1 MAKMNYGSN
10 STRHIAN
17 HTINPQWTT
26 RKAYK
31 SHLNS
36 PVTVTRADGT
46 VVVEKPLNTDEI
58 NTINKIPKKRKRNK
72 RKAKFVDVNEVIKQ
86 EIARE
91 HAIKDREISHKEFL
105 ARRKAQQPKEI
116 LPTPVTVS
124 KVMPGVKKAVKP
136 AVLPNKTEFKAVRQ
150 PDPAWLARKAE
161 QEAANAQRTNKSL
174 PWEGKHDYGN
184 KSRPKR

>member
-1 MAKMNYGSN
+1 MDYNRN
-10 STRHIAN
+10 TNRQIVN
-17 HTINPQWTT
+17 HTINPRWTT

-72 RKAKFVDVNEVIKQ
+72 RKAKFVHVNEVIKQ

-105 ARRKAQQPKEI
+105 ARQKAQQPK
-116 LPTPVTVS
+116 PVEVQPIVVLSTKPVA
-124 KVMPGVKKAVKP
+124 KRAVKP

-174 PWEGKHDYGN
+174 PWEGRHDYGN